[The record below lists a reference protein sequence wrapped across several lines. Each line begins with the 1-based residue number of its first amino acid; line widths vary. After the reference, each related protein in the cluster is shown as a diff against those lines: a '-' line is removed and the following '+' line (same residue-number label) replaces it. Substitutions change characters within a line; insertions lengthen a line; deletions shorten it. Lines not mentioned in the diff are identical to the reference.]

1 MTKVLVIED
10 EPAIRNNLVVL
21 LEKEG
26 FEALPA
32 ENGLV
37 GVELARVYHPDLI
50 ICDITMPELDGY
62 GVLDKLRQDTT
73 TASIPF
79 IFLTARSDKAD
90 LRRGM
95 LLGAD
100 DFLSKPYTRV
110 ELLEAI
116 RTRLAKQAAIA
127 RQYASALEQ
136 TQVKLDYLLLH
147 DSLTDLPNRRA
158 LQVYFNQLLE
168 ASQQNISVL
177 ALSIDRF
184 NRVNDSLGYVVGD
197 LLLKA
202 VTERLLS
209 CVDAGESVARLQS
222 GRFALV
228 LPNDQPEQ
236 AAEIARNILSC
247 LSGSF
252 NLAGYEVFI
261 TSSIGIAHY
270 PKDGNSMPTLIKHA
284 ENAMRYAKR
293 LGGNTVQ
300 LYSRELAA
308 ESEADLLLETDL
320 RYALERSELEL
331 YYQPQVDLR
340 TGKIVGAEAL
350 LRWHHPKYGPV
361 QPLRFIPLAEE
372 NRMIIPIGEWSLKTA
387 CRQTQAWQAAGY
399 GPLRMAVNLSSL
411 QFAQPDLSQRI
422 IEILDQTKLDPQYL
436 ELELTES
443 SLVQNVNEALDTMNK
458 LKAMNVRISIDDFG
472 MGYSSLGYLKQFP
485 FDSLKVDQYF
495 VRNITNNP
503 ENAAITQAIIHMAKS
518 LGLKVIAE
526 GVETA
531 AELAFLRLQQC
542 DEIQGYFFSHPLPA
556 RQFED
561 LLANNKLL
569 QLEEDRR

>member
-62 GVLDKLRQDTT
+62 GVLDKLRQDPT

-158 LQVYFNQLLE
+158 LQVYFSQLIE
-168 ASQQNISVL
+168 ASKQSISVL

-197 LLLKA
+197 LLLRA

-209 CVDAGESVARLQS
+209 CVEVGASVARLQS

-236 AAEIARNILSC
+236 ASEIAHNILSC

-270 PKDGNSMPTLIKHA
+270 PKDGNTMPTLIKRA

-293 LGGNTVQ
+293 VGGNTVQ
-300 LYSRELAA
+300 LYSRELEA

-340 TGKIVGAEAL
+340 SGRIVGAEAL

-372 NRMIIPIGEWSLKTA
+372 NRMIIPIGDWSLKTA
-387 CRQTQAWQAAGY
+387 CLQTQAWQEAGY

-422 IEILDQTKLDPQYL
+422 IEILNQTKLDPQYL

-458 LKAMNVRISIDDFG
+458 LKTMNVRISIDDFG

-503 ENAAITQAIIHMAKS
+503 ENAAITQAIINMAKS

-556 RQFED
+556 KQFED

-569 QLEEDRR
+569 RLEEDRL